1 MKSQTIHKSNRGRP
15 VLPVET
21 ILHRILFVLS
31 EGCSWRAI
39 DSPQANWN
47 SIYHYW
53 RRWCRDGVWTQLLDD
68 CAPELKGGRRF
79 LDSTHVKVH
88 RSGSNPAG
96 GQENQAMGRT
106 KGGLNT
112 KIHAVVDEAG
122 SPAGLLL
129 GAGPEADISRAQET
143 LADVPCGQLVGDKGY
158 DSDAFRQWLA
168 GRSIKPCIPPR
179 SNRLRPVRYSKASYR
194 KRHLIE
200 NFFEKLKRFR
210 RVATRYDKL
219 TTTYFGFVCLATA
232 VSFTK

>member
-1 MKSQTIHKSNRGRP
+1 MEI
-15 VLPVET
+15 

-39 DSPQANWN
+39 DTPQANWN

-53 RRWCRDGVWTQLLDD
+53 RQWCQDDLWKQLLDGW
-68 CAPELKGGRRF
+68 APELKGKGRF

-88 RSGSNPAG
+88 RSACNPAG
-96 GQENQAMGRT
+96 GQEQQAMGRT

-112 KIHAVVDEAG
+112 KIHAVVDAAG

-129 GAGPEADISRAQET
+129 GAGNEADISRAEET
-143 LADVPCGQLVGDKGY
+143 LSEVRGGQLVGDKGY
-158 DSDAFRQWLA
+158 DSDAFRQWLK

-179 SNRLRPVRYSKASYR
+179 SNRLRPIPYSKASYR

-219 TTTYFGFVCLATA
+219 TLTFFGFVCLATA